1 MIGFWIIAG
10 LLMLAALAGLLRPLL
25 RRADRGADEAEPA
38 VALFRQQLADIDTE
52 LAQGRFTSD
61 QAAAARTEITR
72 RMLAAADRG
81 EQGSDLAPDR
91 TVETSWRIGAAVGIA
106 AILPAA
112 ALAIYFAVGAPA
124 AIERGGVGAP
134 ASRAGPHDGAD
145 LAAVA
150 EQLKARLEREPGHP
164 EGWALLG
171 RTLASLE
178 RFAEARDAYAHA
190 VALNP

>member
-81 EQGSDLAPDR
+81 EQGSGLAPDR

-112 ALAIYFAVGAPA
+112 ALAIYFA
-124 AIERGGVGAP
+124 VGAP